1 MTAPRTSQGPSAPSR
16 LRRPLRVM
24 LLAAVAT
31 VSALALTLTNT
42 SAASA
47 TPSKEELLKQI
58 NSLGKKVSVA
68 DEKYNQAREKLK
80 RTKAKAAK
88 LNKELK
94 PLQEKVDELYK
105 TTGKIAAAAY
115 RGGQASAVNAMLTSG
130 SPDTLVDQM
139 ATLDVLAGKQNK
151 QIDKLGVAKAFLDKK
166 KEALDKLLS
175 DQAKLQKD
183 LGAKKRKIEGQLKKL
198 KAMYVDAYG
207 PLYTGGGGG
216 NYGPPPY
223 VGGEA
228 QKIVDFVYAQLGE
241 PYEYGAAG
249 PDSWDCSGL
258 TMGAYQ
264 QVGVSLPHSAHEQY
278 NSTARVSRSDIKPG
292 DLIFYY
298 SDIHHVAV
306 YIGGGTVIH
315 APTAGENVQKA
326 SIDSMPFAGAGRA
339 NY

>member
-1 MTAPRTSQGPSAPSR
+1 
-16 LRRPLRVM
+16 M

-31 VSALALTLTNT
+31 VSAVALTLTNT
-42 SAASA
+42 TAAQA

-58 NSLGKKVSVA
+58 NTLGKKVTVA

-88 LNKELK
+88 LNKQLK
-94 PLQEKVDELYK
+94 PLQDKVDVLYE

-115 RGGQASAVNAMLTSG
+115 KGGQASAVNAVLTSG
-130 SPDTLVDQM
+130 SPDTLVDQL

-151 QIDKLGVAKAFLDKK
+151 EIGKLSAAKSSLDKK

-175 DQAKLQKD
+175 EQAKIQKD
-183 LGAKKRKIEGQLKKL
+183 LGAKKRQIEGQLKKL
-198 KAMYVDAYG
+198 KAMYVEAYG
-207 PLYTGGGGG
+207 PLYTGGGGGG

-223 VGGEA
+223 VGGKA
-228 QKIVDFVYAQLGE
+228 QRIVNFAYAQLGK
-241 PYEYGAAG
+241 PYEFGAAG

-278 NSTARVSRSDIKPG
+278 NATARVARGDIKPG

-298 SDIHHVAV
+298 SDLHHVAV

-315 APTAGENVQKA
+315 APQPGENVKKSSVDA
-326 SIDSMPFAGAGRA
+326 MPFAGAGRA
-339 NY
+339 SY